1 MGLCKVEKGRTYSL
15 KDFSEAQFSQLQE
28 VSLFSQLQE
37 VSLFSQLQEVSSSQV
52 SQHVCFTYS
61 EDGHAI
67 LLYLLQYLF

>member
-28 VSLFSQLQE
+28 VSP
-37 VSLFSQLQEVSSSQV
+37 SQV

-61 EDGHAI
+61 DDGHAI
-67 LLYLLQYLF
+67 LFTFATIFI